1 MSELDEVISE
11 FVVESYENLD
21 QLDRDLLA
29 LEDDPDDRAVLASV
43 FRTIHTVKGTC
54 GFLGYG
60 KLEAIAHVG
69 ENLLS
74 KLRDGALRLTPE
86 MADALLALSDA
97 VRAILGEIERTG
109 LEGDVDYG
117 DLKATLTRLNEGRPA
132 EEVVEAPVA
141 DAPAEAPAAEEPKA
155 EPATAAGGRLG
166 ELLVAGNVATEAQVT
181 DAVSRQLLGDDRKIG
196 QILIEET
203 GVPAS
208 TVAAALAKQNE
219 GRGGSGSVADST
231 VRVDVRL
238 LDNLMTLVGELVLAR
253 NQVVQLV
260 SNQQDSQL
268 LATSQRLSLI
278 TTELQESAMK
288 TRMQPIGNVWSK
300 FPRIVRDLASVCNKS
315 VRVEMDGE
323 ETELD
328 KTIIESIKDPL
339 THLVRN
345 SVDHGIEPADL
356 RTSMGKS
363 AEGRLLLRAYHEG
376 GQVNIEISDD
386 GAGINPEKIRN
397 KAIEKGLIT
406 AEDAA
411 RMGERDL
418 CQLIFQPGFSTAEQI
433 TNVSGRGVGMDVVK
447 TNIER
452 IGGSID
458 VSTAVGEGTTFRIKI
473 PLTLAIIPAL
483 IVTAGA
489 ERFAIPQ
496 ISLLELVRLDGA
508 EARAAIEHLH
518 GTPVYRL
525 RGNLLPLVHLHEQLE
540 IDKVKDDDVVNIVV
554 LRADDRAFGLVVE
567 GVSDSA
573 EIVVKPLGNHFKGIS
588 TFAGATILGDGRV
601 ALILDVMGLA
611 QQSGV
616 VSETRDRSI
625 SELGDRV
632 EAAVSD
638 TTSALLFRTPDDGR
652 MALPLALVD
661 RLEEVAASSIELTG
675 DSEVVQYRGDILPLL
690 RLAHVLPERRLLP
703 RHELQTTP
711 SASDVLQVVVV
722 RHGDRRVGLIV
733 DQILDIVQQ
742 PHGLEP
748 AGRAGVAGS
757 VVISDRV
764 TEVIDLPA
772 VLQLAGLT
780 ERSVVAAGV

>member
-29 LEDDPDDRAVLASV
+29 LEDDPDDRAVLGSV

-74 KLRDGALRLTPE
+74 KLRDGTRRLTPE

-97 VRAILGEIERTG
+97 VKAILGEIERTG
-109 LEGDVDYG
+109 TEGDVDYSG
-117 DLKATLTRLNEGRPA
+117 LKATLTRLNDDEVA
-132 EEVVEAPVA
+132 EVAEVEAPVV
-141 DAPAEAPAAEEPKA
+141 EEEPA
-155 EPATAAGGRLG
+155 RLG
-166 ELLVAGNVATEAQVT
+166 ELLVADHVATEDQVT
-181 DAVSRQLLGDDRKIG
+181 EAVSRQLLGDDRKIG
-196 QILIEET
+196 QILVEET

-208 TVAAALAKQNE
+208 TVAAALAKQTE
-219 GRGGSGSVADST
+219 GRGGAVSGGMADST

-260 SNQQDSQL
+260 SDGHDATL

-300 FPRIVRDLASVCNKS
+300 FPRIVRDLAGVCNKA
-315 VRVEMDGE
+315 VRVEMQGE

-345 SVDHGIEPADL
+345 SVDHGIEPREV

-363 AEGRLLLRAYHEG
+363 PEGRLLLRAFHEG
-376 GQVNIEISDD
+376 GQVIIEISDD
-386 GAGINPEKIRN
+386 GAGLNPEKIRA
-397 KAIEKGLIT
+397 KAVEKGIVN

-418 CQLIFQPGFSTAEQI
+418 AQLIFEPGFSTAEQI
-433 TNVSGRGVGMDVVK
+433 TNVSGRGVGMDVVR

-452 IGGSID
+452 IGGSVD
-458 VSTAVGEGTTFRIKI
+458 VSSAPGEGTTFRIKI

-483 IVTAGA
+483 IVTAGP

-540 IDKVKDDDVVNIVV
+540 LEKLKDDDVINIVV

-573 EIVVKPLGNHFKGIS
+573 EIVVKPLGNHFKGLS

-611 QQSGV
+611 QQSNV
-616 VSETRDRSI
+616 ISETRDRSL
-625 SELGDRV
+625 SELADRV
-632 EAAVSD
+632 EDEAAD
-638 TTSALLFRTPDDGR
+638 TTAALLFRTPDDGR
-652 MALPLALVD
+652 MALPLSLVD
-661 RLEEVAASSIELTG
+661 RLEEISPSTIERTG
-675 DSEVVQYRGDILPLL
+675 DGEVVQYRGDILPLL
-690 RLAHVLPERRLLP
+690 RLDTVLPERRLVP
-703 RHELQTTP
+703 RHEAVTDGGEV
-711 SASDVLQVVVV
+711 SDMLQVVVV
-722 RHGDRRVGLIV
+722 RHGDRRVGLVV
-733 DQILDIVQQ
+733 DQILDIVEQ
-742 PHGLEP
+742 PNGLEP
-748 AGRAGVAGS
+748 AGRVGVAGS
-757 VVISDRV
+757 VVVGDRV

-772 VLQLAGLT
+772 VLLLAGLT
-780 ERSVVAAGV
+780 ERSVVTAGV